1 MAPLVLVDGAPLTSI
16 LRKVQRRTESMPD
29 RHIPCRSRAL
39 VEIAVSIRTTSWRI
53 AQHLCNSGAVTD
65 TPQPA
70 TWRLLA
76 HPLRSRILA
85 HLRLHGGAT
94 AAELARALGTN
105 TGATSYHARVLAHAG
120 LVVDTELGD
129 GRSRVWAAAEE
140 DEANRVDTAVAVSS
154 IDDAEDLADA
164 LWLAHDLVDHH
175 AQRQHGWIDAQISWP
190 LVWQEECGL
199 DDREVLVDETQLAAL
214 RAELGAVLD
223 RYRRRGAGTPGAR
236 RVTAVVALTP
246 LPRRS

>member
-1 MAPLVLVDGAPLTSI
+1 MAEDRPGSPDPAP
-16 LRKVQRRTESMPD
+16 
-29 RHIPCRSRAL
+29 A
-39 VEIAVSIRTTSWRI
+39 A
-53 AQHLCNSGAVTD
+53 
-65 TPQPA
+65 
-70 TWRLLA
+70 WRLLA

-94 AAELARALGTN
+94 SADLARALSSN
-105 TGATSYHARVLAHAG
+105 TGATSYHTRVLAEAG
-120 LVVDTELGD
+120 LVTDTGLGD
-129 GRSRVWAAAEE
+129 GRSRVWAAAEAEE
-140 DEANRVDTAVAVSS
+140 DEGGVDTSVAVSTIS
-154 IDDAEDLADA
+154 DADELADA
-164 LWLAHDLVDHH
+164 LWLAHDHVDHH
-175 AQRQHGWIDAQISWP
+175 AQRLHGWVDTQVSWP

-236 RVTAVVALTP
+236 RVTAVIGLTP

>member
-1 MAPLVLVDGAPLTSI
+1 M
-16 LRKVQRRTESMPD
+16 TE
-29 RHIPCRSRAL
+29 
-39 VEIAVSIRTTSWRI
+39 
-53 AQHLCNSGAVTD
+53 

-85 HLRLHGGAT
+85 HLRLHGGST
-94 AAELARALGTN
+94 AAELARSLGTN
-105 TGATSYHARVLAHAG
+105 TGATSYHARVLAQAG
-120 LVVDTELGD
+120 LVEDTGLGD
-129 GRSRVWAAAEE
+129 GRSRVWAASQA
-140 DEANRVDTAVAVSS
+140 DERDGVDTSVAVSA
-154 IDDAEDLADA
+154 IDDADELADA
-164 LWLAHDLVDHH
+164 LWLAHDVVDHH
-175 AQRQHGWIDAQISWP
+175 AQRQHGWIDAQVTWP
-190 LVWQEECGL
+190 LVWQEECGI

-246 LPRRS
+246 LPRRSSVGDRRT

>member
-1 MAPLVLVDGAPLTSI
+1 MSDSPS
-16 LRKVQRRTESMPD
+16 
-29 RHIPCRSRAL
+29 
-39 VEIAVSIRTTSWRI
+39 
-53 AQHLCNSGAVTD
+53 TD
-65 TPQPA
+65 A
-70 TWRLLA
+70 WRLLA

-85 HLRLHGGAT
+85 HLRLHGAAT

-105 TGATSYHARVLAHAG
+105 TGATSYHSRVLAEAG
-120 LVVDTELGD
+120 LLEDTGLGD

-140 DEANRVDTAVAVSS
+140 DEERAVDTSVAVST
-154 IDDAEDLADA
+154 IDDADDLADA

-175 AQRQHGWIDAQISWP
+175 AQRMHGWVDAQVSWP

-236 RVTAVVALTP
+236 RVSAVVALTP
-246 LPRRS
+246 LPR

>member
-1 MAPLVLVDGAPLTSI
+1 MTDSPSTAP
-16 LRKVQRRTESMPD
+16 
-29 RHIPCRSRAL
+29 
-39 VEIAVSIRTTSWRI
+39 
-53 AQHLCNSGAVTD
+53 
-65 TPQPA
+65 
-70 TWRLLA
+70 WRLLA

-105 TGATSYHARVLAHAG
+105 TGATSYHARVLADAG
-120 LVVDTELGD
+120 LLEDTGLGD

-140 DEANRVDTAVAVSS
+140 DEERAVDTSVAVST
-154 IDDAEDLADA
+154 IDDADDVADA

-175 AQRQHGWIDAQISWP
+175 AQRMHGWVDAQVSWP

-214 RAELGAVLD
+214 RAELGAVLE

-236 RVTAVVALTP
+236 RVSAVVALTP
-246 LPRRS
+246 LPR

>member
-1 MAPLVLVDGAPLTSI
+1 MADDPVESSTDPAP
-16 LRKVQRRTESMPD
+16 
-29 RHIPCRSRAL
+29 A
-39 VEIAVSIRTTSWRI
+39 A
-53 AQHLCNSGAVTD
+53 
-65 TPQPA
+65 
-70 TWRLLA
+70 WRLLA

-94 AAELARALGTN
+94 AADLARALSSN
-105 TGATSYHARVLAHAG
+105 TGATSYHTRVLAEAG
-120 LVVDTELGD
+120 LVTDTGLGD

-140 DEANRVDTAVAVSS
+140 EETEGLDSSVAVSTITDS
-154 IDDAEDLADA
+154 DELADA

-175 AQRQHGWIDAQISWP
+175 AQRLHGWVDAQVAWP

-236 RVTAVVALTP
+236 RVTAVVGLTP
-246 LPRRS
+246 LPRRA

>member
-1 MAPLVLVDGAPLTSI
+1 MHS
-16 LRKVQRRTESMPD
+16 
-29 RHIPCRSRAL
+29 SRAQT
-39 VEIAVSIRTTSWRI
+39 VEIA
-53 AQHLCNSGAVTD
+53 QYLCNRGRVTD
-65 TPQPA
+65 DPRSA

-85 HLRLHGGAT
+85 HLRLHGGST
-94 AAELARALGTN
+94 AADLARALGTN
-105 TGATSYHARVLAHAG
+105 TGATSYHTRVLAEAG
-120 LVVDTELGD
+120 LVEDTGLGD
-129 GRSRVWAAAEE
+129 GRSRVWAASEE
-140 DEANRVDTAVAVSS
+140 DEGSGVDTSVAVSA

-175 AQRQHGWIDAQISWP
+175 AQRQHAWIDAQVAWP
-190 LVWQEECGL
+190 LVWQEECGI
-199 DDREVLVDETQLAAL
+199 DDGEVLVDETQLTAL
-214 RAELGAVLD
+214 RAELRAVLE

>member
-1 MAPLVLVDGAPLTSI
+1 MADDSSSAS
-16 LRKVQRRTESMPD
+16 
-29 RHIPCRSRAL
+29 
-39 VEIAVSIRTTSWRI
+39 
-53 AQHLCNSGAVTD
+53 
-65 TPQPA
+65 PA

-94 AAELARALGTN
+94 AADLARALGSN
-105 TGATSYHARVLAHAG
+105 TGTTSYHSRVLAEAG
-120 LVVDTELGD
+120 LLVDTGLGD

-140 DEANRVDTAVAVSS
+140 DEGEGVDTTVAVST
-154 IDDAEDLADA
+154 IDDADELADA

-175 AQRQHGWIDAQISWP
+175 AQRLHGWIDARVSWP

-199 DDREVLVDETQLAAL
+199 DDREVLVDADQLAAL
-214 RAELGAVLD
+214 RAELGAVLN

-236 RVTAVVALTP
+236 RVTAVVGLTP
-246 LPRRS
+246 LPRRA

>member
-1 MAPLVLVDGAPLTSI
+1 MAGWTPT
-16 LRKVQRRTESMPD
+16 
-29 RHIPCRSRAL
+29 RAM
-39 VEIAVSIRTTSWRI
+39 AI
-53 AQHLCNSGAVTD
+53 AQLLCNRGSVTD
-65 TPQPA
+65 APQPS

-85 HLRLHGGAT
+85 HLRLHGGTTSAD
-94 AAELARALGTN
+94 LARSLGTN
-105 TGATSYHARVLAHAG
+105 TGATSYHTRVLADAG
-120 LVVDTELGD
+120 LVVDTGLGD

-140 DEANRVDTAVAVSS
+140 ETDEGPDQTVAVSA
-154 IDDAEDLADA
+154 IDDADDLADA

-175 AQRQHGWIDAQISWP
+175 AQRQHAWIDAQVSWP

-199 DDREVLVDETQLAAL
+199 LDREVLVDETQLAAL
-214 RAELGAVLD
+214 RTELGAVLD

-246 LPRRS
+246 LPRRT

>member
-1 MAPLVLVDGAPLTSI
+1 M
-16 LRKVQRRTESMPD
+16 TE
-29 RHIPCRSRAL
+29 
-39 VEIAVSIRTTSWRI
+39 
-53 AQHLCNSGAVTD
+53 
-65 TPQPA
+65 TPQTA

-85 HLRLHGGAT
+85 HLRLHGGST

-105 TGATSYHARVLAHAG
+105 TGATSYHARVLAQAG
-120 LVVDTELGD
+120 LVEDTGLGD
-129 GRSRVWAAAEE
+129 GRSRVWAAAQA
-140 DEANRVDTAVAVSS
+140 DERDGVDTSVAVSA
-154 IDDAEDLADA
+154 IDDADELADA
-164 LWLAHDLVDHH
+164 LWLAHDVVDHH
-175 AQRQHGWIDAQISWP
+175 AQRQHSWIDAQVAWP
-190 LVWQEECGL
+190 LVWQEECGI

-214 RAELGAVLD
+214 RTELGAVLD

>member
-1 MAPLVLVDGAPLTSI
+1 MTA
-16 LRKVQRRTESMPD
+16 
-29 RHIPCRSRAL
+29 
-39 VEIAVSIRTTSWRI
+39 
-53 AQHLCNSGAVTD
+53 
-65 TPQPA
+65 TPPPA

-85 HLRLHGGAT
+85 HLRLHGGST

-105 TGATSYHARVLAHAG
+105 TGATSYHARVLAQAG
-120 LVVDTELGD
+120 LVEDTGLGD
-129 GRSRVWAAAEE
+129 GRSRVWAAAQA
-140 DEANRVDTAVAVSS
+140 DDRDGVDTSVAVSA
-154 IDDAEDLADA
+154 IDDADELADA
-164 LWLAHDLVDHH
+164 LWLAHDVVDHH
-175 AQRQHGWIDAQISWP
+175 AQRQHGWIDAQVAWP
-190 LVWQEECGL
+190 LVWQEECGI

>member
-1 MAPLVLVDGAPLTSI
+1 MVDRDSSEGS
-16 LRKVQRRTESMPD
+16 
-29 RHIPCRSRAL
+29 
-39 VEIAVSIRTTSWRI
+39 
-53 AQHLCNSGAVTD
+53 
-65 TPQPA
+65 TPAPA

-94 AAELARALGTN
+94 AADLARALGSN
-105 TGATSYHARVLAHAG
+105 TGATSYHARVLAEAG
-120 LVVDTELGD
+120 LLTDTGLGD

-140 DEANRVDTAVAVSS
+140 DEEAGLDTTVAVSTIS
-154 IDDAEDLADA
+154 DAEELADA

-175 AQRQHGWIDAQISWP
+175 AQRQHAWIDAQVSWP
-190 LVWQEECGL
+190 LVWQEECGI
-199 DDREVLVDETQLAAL
+199 DDGEVLVDETQLAAL
-214 RAELGAVLD
+214 RAELGAVLE